1 MSITEREKSWIYQ
14 QNRVTKLRG
23 LITRPRSWRQAIV
36 EAEVRGHFI
45 IRRCVYQISF
55 PPIQLNNCKFRKMSR
70 PCFAPIFGHWHSA
83 LQSKLEAYIYIYG
96 YWRRHVSP
104 EEYKKKYEE
113 IDKESEGIHDRQ
125 IDLDVP
131 RCHQY
136 NPALSS
142 SAGHRKLKR
151 ILKAWVKYNPDY
163 AYWQGTARSDLKFN
177 FFWPR

>member
-1 MSITEREKSWIYQ
+1 
-14 QNRVTKLRG
+14 
-23 LITRPRSWRQAIV
+23 
-36 EAEVRGHFI
+36 VRT
-45 IRRCVYQISF
+45 
-55 PPIQLNNCKFRKMSR
+55 
-70 PCFAPIFGHWHSA
+70 
-83 LQSKLEAYIYIYG
+83 
-96 YWRRHVSP
+96 SP

-136 NPALSS
+136 NAALSS

-163 AYWQGTARSDLKFN
+163 AYWQGNYRLLSKLSDDFN
-177 FFWPR
+177 PGWLTCLH